1 MSFGVNFPLA
11 PLMVRGNGMPCLACL
26 LAVHVLAASLS
37 KVFFYFILFF
47 RGGHARRER
56 AAAAVGVIDGR
67 TADFSSF
74 SFSHHEKNQIIFSFL
89 FLRRLLG

>member
-37 KVFFYFILFF
+37 KVFFILFYFIFF
-47 RGGHARRER
+47 GVDTHAVNGRR
-56 AAAAVGVIDGR
+56 
-67 TADFSSF
+67 
-74 SFSHHEKNQIIFSFL
+74 Q
-89 FLRRLLG
+89 RLA